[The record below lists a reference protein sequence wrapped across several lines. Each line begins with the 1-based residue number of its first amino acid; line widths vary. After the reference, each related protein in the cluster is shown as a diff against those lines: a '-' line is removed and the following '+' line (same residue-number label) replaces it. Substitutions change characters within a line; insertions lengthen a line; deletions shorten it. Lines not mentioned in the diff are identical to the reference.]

1 MEAQDYRIFAYNKT
15 AIKFRFNY
23 GKGMI
28 EDD

>member
-1 MEAQDYRIFAYNKT
+1 MEGKNYRVFAYNKT